1 MTEAVDIHTALRS
14 YTVWGSRQMFM
25 QSKIGTLE
33 VSKKA
38 DIAIWDR
45 DLYAIPTD
53 QIKELKCLM
62 TLIDGEIVYS
72 SPDSPVTTS
81 VR

>member
-25 QSKIGTLE
+25 ENKIGTLE
-33 VSKKA
+33 VGKKA

-62 TLIDGEIVYS
+62 TLVDGEMVYS
-72 SPDSPVTTS
+72 SPESPVTTS

>member
-1 MTEAVDIHTALRS
+1 
-14 YTVWGSRQMFM
+14 MFLEN
-25 QSKIGTLE
+25 KIGTLE

-53 QIKELKCLM
+53 QIKKLKCLM
-62 TLIDGEIVYS
+62 TLVDGEIVYS

>member
-25 QSKIGTLE
+25 ENKIGTLE

-45 DLYAIPTD
+45 DLYAIPSD
-53 QIKELKCLM
+53 QVKELKCLM
-62 TLIDGEIVYS
+62 TLVDGEIVYS
-72 SPDSPVTTS
+72 SPDSRVTTS

>member
-1 MTEAVDIHTALRS
+1 MEN
-14 YTVWGSRQMFM
+14 
-25 QSKIGTLE
+25 KIGTLE

-45 DLYAIPTD
+45 DLYAIPSD
-53 QIKELKCLM
+53 QVKELKCLM
-62 TLIDGEIVYS
+62 TLVDGEIVYS
-72 SPDSPVTTS
+72 SPDSRVTTS